1 MGTHPIFESDFDCL
15 TVFQKMPNL
24 VDDTK
29 EVNRSDQEK
38 INKFSRCNQRLTD
51 IDTLIQ
57 SRKKIVTDID
67 DANEIIEN
75 LQIVEEDAPV
85 YFRIGE
91 CFFLQNCDNVGDL
104 IESEKSRLESELSK
118 QESEKSEIESEMK
131 KLKVSLYAKFGDQI
145 HLERE

>member
-1 MGTHPIFESDFDCL
+1 
-15 TVFQKMPNL
+15 MPNI

-29 EVNRSDQEK
+29 EVNRTDQEK

-75 LQIVEEDAPV
+75 LQIVEEDAPGMTHHHYSYHMNHSFMTHCCIQSTFELV
-85 YFRIGE
+85 
-91 CFFLQNCDNVGDL
+91 NVF
-104 IESEKSRLESELSK
+104 SSK
-118 QESEKSEIESEMK
+118 IVTV
-131 KLKVSLYAKFGDQI
+131 LVI
-145 HLERE
+145 

>member
-15 TVFQKMPNL
+15 TEGSNYVNMPQ
-24 VDDTK
+24 VGSDK
-29 EVNRSDQEK
+29 EVTRVDQDK
-38 INKFSRCNQRLTD
+38 INLFSRMNQRMTD
-51 IDTLIQ
+51 IDASIA
-57 SRKKIVTDID
+57 SRKKTVTDIE
-67 DANEIIEN
+67 DANEIVEN

-91 CFFLQNCDNVGDL
+91 CFMLQTCDDIGDM
-104 IESEKSRLESELSK
+104 IETEK
-118 QESEKSEIESEMK
+118 KSTESEMN